1 MFQEVNQMCEA
12 EDRLREYVA
21 MVKKVLMKQHPK
33 AYLALLSEER
43 IRIDKEAQ
51 KVFGLEN

>member
-1 MFQEVNQMCEA
+1 MCEA